1 LNIIMKVAL
10 LKVSAAF
17 AVAAALGGC
26 ASVRTH
32 RGAVIDSQL
41 AAAVQPGVD
50 NKASVEKLLGRPS
63 FTGQFTP
70 NEWYYVSRD
79 TAQFAFR
86 NPRTIKQTVLLVRFD
101 PAGNVASVDR
111 MGKELVLNVEPSGRK
126 TPTLGRK
133 QGFFEELFNNIGTVG
148 APGLPGSNSG
158 GPY

>member
-1 LNIIMKVAL
+1 MKVAL
-10 LKVSAAF
+10 LRLS
-17 AVAAALGGC
+17 AAALGATALAGC
-26 ASVRTH
+26 AAVHTH

-41 AAAVQPGVD
+41 ATAIQPGID

-86 NPRTIKQTVLLVRFD
+86 NPRTMRQTVLLVKFD
-101 PAGNVASVDR
+101 PAGNVTSVGR
-111 MGKELVLNVEPSGRK
+111 TGKELALNVDPTGRE

-133 QGFFEELFNNIGTVG
+133 QSFFEELFNNIGTVG
-148 APGLPGSNSG
+148 TPGLPGSNN
-158 GPY
+158 GPGY

>member
-1 LNIIMKVAL
+1 MKVAL
-10 LKVSAAF
+10 LKLSVALV
-17 AVAAALGGC
+17 VAATLAGC

-32 RGAVIDSQL
+32 RGAVMDSQL
-41 AAAVQPGVD
+41 VSAIQPGVD
-50 NKASVEKLLGRPS
+50 NKASVEKVLGRPS

-70 NEWYYVSRD
+70 DEWYYVSRD

-101 PAGNVASVDR
+101 PAGNVTSVDR
-111 MGKELVLNVEPSGRK
+111 TGKELVLNVDPAKRK

-148 APGLPGSNSG
+148 APGLPGSNNGS
-158 GPY
+158 PY

>member
-1 LNIIMKVAL
+1 MKVVLLRLPIAL
-10 LKVSAAF
+10 
-17 AVAAALGGC
+17 AAAAMLAGC

-32 RGAVIDSQL
+32 RGAVIDPQL
-41 AAAVQPGVD
+41 ASAIQPGVD

-86 NPRTIKQTVLLVRFD
+86 NPRTMRQTVMLVSFD
-101 PAGNVASVDR
+101 PAGNVTSVQR
-111 MGKELVLNVEPSGRK
+111 TGKELALNVNPSNRE

-133 QGFFEELFNNIGTVG
+133 QSFFEELFNNIGTVG
-148 APGLPGSNSG
+148 APGLPGSNN
-158 GPY
+158 GPGY

>member
-1 LNIIMKVAL
+1 MKVAL
-10 LKVSAAF
+10 LRLPIALAAF
-17 AVAAALGGC
+17 ALVAGC
-26 ASVRTH
+26 ASVRAH
-32 RGAVIDSQL
+32 RGAVIDPQL
-41 AAAVQPGVD
+41 ASAIQPGVD

-111 MGKELVLNVEPSGRK
+111 MGKELVLNVEPSERK

-148 APGLPGSNSG
+148 APGLPGSNGGG